1 MGGHLRRDPCVVR
14 FPGNVGDDEL
24 DDGAE
29 EARSLLRS
37 QAVGVDD
44 RCQLPGPLSG
54 RRKALE
60 LGDDIV
66 VQLGVQPA
74 QLGQLDER
82 VDRPGEL
89 PVDEPDRHTITGH
102 DVPRRDVA
110 VAYDA
115 AGAAE
120 FAPLPGEPDR
130 PRGPPERTWWPL
142 PHHWYLRNR
151 YEPRR

>member
-29 EARSLLRS
+29 EACPLLRS
-37 QAVGVDD
+37 QAIGS
-44 RCQLPGPLSG
+44 R
-54 RRKALE
+54 
-60 LGDDIV
+60 
-66 VQLGVQPA
+66 
-74 QLGQLDER
+74 
-82 VDRPGEL
+82 
-89 PVDEPDRHTITGH
+89 PVDEPDRHTISGH

-120 FAPLPGEPDR
+120 FAPLPGKPDR
-130 PRGPPERTWWPL
+130 PRVRPERTRCPVQVAEQRSEAGGSFKSPWSGLSELNFNESEHFKPVL
-142 PHHWYLRNR
+142 IKARADQPPGGPENH
-151 YEPRR
+151 